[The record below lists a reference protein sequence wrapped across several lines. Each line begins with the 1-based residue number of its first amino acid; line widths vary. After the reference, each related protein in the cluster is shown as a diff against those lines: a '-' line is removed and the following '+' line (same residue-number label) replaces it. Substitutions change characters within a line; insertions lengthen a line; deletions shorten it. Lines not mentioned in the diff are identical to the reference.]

1 MILGRMYEFCM
12 IRADASHAHR
22 NRRRQLELGGGGGGG
37 PLGVDIGVALAGMV
51 LMQGTKR
58 WTECERAIGRDQRG
72 SGCTCVSGSQSDSNI
87 NPCRP
92 GASVNAHDAT
102 QDQTTRKQRER
113 APTSNHRARPGS
125 FTLTLPPK
133 VLTDLYPLKATVKKT
148 HIEDSFRSFSKPR
161 SIYPYHDA
169 LALPRSTPSRS
180 SARS

>member
-92 GASVNAHDAT
+92 GAALSTLGASVNAHDAT
-102 QDQTTRKQRER
+102 QDQTAGKQRER
-113 APTSNHRARPGS
+113 APTSNQRARPGS
-125 FTLTLPPK
+125 FTFTQSPHRPLSTQGDSEKNSHRGLFSYFPK
-133 VLTDLYPLKATVKKT
+133 TTQ
-148 HIEDSFRSFSKPR
+148 HIP
-161 SIYPYHDA
+161 IP
-169 LALPRSTPSRS
+169 
-180 SARS
+180 